1 MQGVARTLKGWVMN
15 SSLVR
20 AYVGLGSNLN
30 NPVAQVRSALAALDM
45 IPATCCVAYSSH
57 YCSKPLG
64 TVEQPDY
71 VNAVAALD
79 THLSAHELLQDL
91 HMLEALHGRVRGE
104 ERWGPRTLDL
114 DLLLYGIQSHSCD
127 KLTVPHPGLPQR
139 DFVLYPLL
147 VFVPELEIP
156 GAGRLRPQK
165 PPSPPL

>member
-1 MQGVARTLKGWVMN
+1 MN

-45 IPATCCVAYSSH
+45 IPATCCVAYSSL

-64 TVEQPDY
+64 SVAQPDY

-79 THLSAHELLQDL
+79 THLSAHELLQEL
-91 HMLEALHGRVRGE
+91 HMLEAHHGRVSGE
-104 ERWGPRTLDL
+104 ERWGPRTQGQGLF
-114 DLLLYGIQSHSCD
+114 LYGNKRHRLD

-139 DFVLYPLL
+139 EFVLYPLHEIAPGL
-147 VFVPELEIP
+147 DIP
-156 GAGRLRPQK
+156 GAGSLRHLMERCN
-165 PPSPPL
+165 PSGAQRS